1 MKISMTGRHLEV
13 TPSLRE
19 YAEKRISRLEKYFH
33 QLIDIGVI
41 MSVEKL
47 DHVVEL
53 LVNGDG
59 VQFHAIEKAGDMYS
73 SIDLLVDK
81 MEKQIV
87 KFKEKHTGH
96 KVVPLRMIETIEA
109 GERGGMEIALNQ
121 VSNKPKDE
129 VEAYLE
135 MKLEGRDFILFKKG
149 VKDVGSTTDYAN
161 KNYAVLYRD
170 GKELRLVE
178 IPLEMIRSNR
188 YDAEGFVVN
197 EVRVENDSPA
207 NPRLRLRA
215 VKKGDM
221 PERLT
226 VGEAL
231 ERLLDSKKAFLPFFN
246 NETSYL
252 NVIYR
257 NGKNYEIMV
266 PAF

>member
-13 TPSLRE
+13 TPNLRE

-33 QLIDIGVI
+33 QVIDVGVI
-41 MSVEKL
+41 MSIEKL
-47 DHVVEL
+47 DHIVEL

-73 SIDLLVDK
+73 SIDLLTDK

-96 KVVPLRMIETIEA
+96 KVVPMRMMDTVEA
-109 GERGGMEIALNQ
+109 GERGGVEISMNQ

-149 VKDVGSTTDYAN
+149 VRDVESPLDYAN

-170 GKELRLVE
+170 VTELLLVE
-178 IPLEMIRSNR
+178 IPLEMIKGN
-188 YDAEGFVVN
+188 DFNVKGFLVN
-197 EVRVENDSPA
+197 EVKVENDSPA
-207 NPRLRLRA
+207 SPSLRLRA
-215 VKKGDM
+215 KTRGGAL
-221 PERLT
+221 EQLT

-231 ERLLDSKKAFLPFFN
+231 DSLLDSKKAFLPFFN
-246 NETSYL
+246 SETNYL

-257 NGKNYEIMV
+257 NGKNFEIMV